1 MTRLRSQE
9 GFTLPEVLIA
19 AVIGFVV
26 LAATMGLLTSTLR
39 LGSGISAKTDAMQRG
54 RIALD
59 NITQQLRS
67 QVCLN
72 RDNPA
77 VLADG
82 VSPGVVSNAS
92 AVTFYADFSDG
103 SGDTPPVKRRLEY
116 NATSRSIRS
125 FSYSSTV
132 DPPTPTSWPASPNRS
147 SVVLE
152 NVALQPGTP
161 FLKYYAYQRVE
172 GEPSPVYQELLPPLN
187 SAEAARV
194 ARIDVAFAAQ
204 PTGVR
209 DAARHAVNV
218 NDRVLVRHAD
228 PNLKVPDPACT

>member
-19 AVIGFVV
+19 GVIGFVV

-54 RIALD
+54 RVALD

-72 RDNPA
+72 RDTPA
-77 VLADG
+77 VLANG
-82 VSPGVVSNAS
+82 NENS
-92 AVTFYADFSDG
+92 VTFYADFSDG
-103 SGDTPPVKRRLEY
+103 SGATPPMKRRLEFD
-116 NATSRSIRS
+116 ATSSSIRA
-125 FSYSSTV
+125 FTYTSTAT
-132 DPPTPTSWPASPNRS
+132 PPTATSWPASPNRAG
-147 SVVLE
+147 VVLE
-152 NVALQPGTP
+152 NAVLQPGKP
-161 FLKYYAYQRVE
+161 FLTYYAYQRID
-172 GEPSPVYQELLPPLN
+172 GELSPEYQVLPPPL
-187 SAEAARV
+187 SPEEAARV
-194 ARIDVAFAAQ
+194 ARIDVTFAAR

-209 DAARHAVNV
+209 DADKHAVNI

-228 PNLKVPDPACT
+228 SNLKVPDPVCI

>member
-1 MTRLRSQE
+1 MTRLRSQD

-54 RIALD
+54 RVALD
-59 NITQQLRS
+59 NMTQQLRS

-77 VLADG
+77 VLAHG
-82 VSPGVVSNAS
+82 TNGAVSNEN

-103 SGDTPPVKRRLEY
+103 SDGTAPIKRRLEFDAASNSVRAFTY
-116 NATSRSIRS
+116 TP
-125 FSYSSTV
+125 TLT
-132 DPPTPTSWPASPNRS
+132 PPTATSWPASPTRAG
-147 SVVLE
+147 VVLE
-152 NVALQPGTP
+152 NVALQQGTP
-161 FLKYYAYQRVE
+161 FLTYYAYQRVE
-172 GEPSPVYQELLPPLN
+172 GQASPEYQVLPPPL
-187 SAEAARV
+187 STEEAARV
-194 ARIDVAFAAQ
+194 ARIDLAFAAQ

-209 DAARHAVNV
+209 DAADHAVRM
-218 NDRVLVRHAD
+218 NDQVLVRHAD

>member
-1 MTRLRSQE
+1 MTRLRAQE
-9 GFTLPEVLIA
+9 GFTLPEVMIA

-77 VLADG
+77 VLANG
-82 VSPGVVSNAS
+82 NENT
-92 AVTFYADFSDG
+92 VTFYADFSDG
-103 SGDTPPVKRRLEY
+103 SGATPPMKRRLEFDAAS
-116 NATSRSIRS
+116 NSIRA
-125 FSYSSTV
+125 FTYTALAT
-132 DPPTPTSWPASPNRS
+132 PPTATSWPALPNRS
-147 SVVLE
+147 GVVLE
-152 NVALQPGTP
+152 NAALQPGKQ
-161 FLKYYAYQRVE
+161 FLTYYAYQRVD
-172 GEPSPVYQELLPPLN
+172 GELSPEYQVLPPPLS

-194 ARIDVAFAAQ
+194 ARIDVAFAAR

-209 DAARHAVNV
+209 DADRHAVNI

-228 PNLKVPDPACT
+228 PNLRVPDPACT

>member
-1 MTRLRSQE
+1 MTRVRAQE
-9 GFTLPEVLIA
+9 GFTLPEVLVA
-19 AVIGFVV
+19 ATVGFIV
-26 LAATMGLLTSTLR
+26 LAATMGLLTSTLN
-39 LGSGISAKTDAMQRG
+39 LGTGLSAKTDAMQRG
-54 RIALD
+54 RVALD

-77 VLADG
+77 VLAH
-82 VSPGVVSNAS
+82 NANGAVTTDR

-103 SGDTPPVKRRLEY
+103 SDGTMPHKRRLEFDP
-116 NATSRSIRS
+116 TTKSIRA
-125 FSYSSTV
+125 FSYTSTL
-132 DPPTPTSWPASPNRS
+132 DPPTATSWPASPSRS

-152 NVALQPGTP
+152 NVALQGAAKP
-161 FLKYYAYQRVE
+161 FLTYWAYQRVA
-172 GEPSPVYQELLPPLN
+172 GQPSPVYEPLTPPLD

-194 ARIDVAFAAQ
+194 ARIDVAFAAL

-209 DAARHAVNV
+209 DADRHKVNMT
-218 NDRVLVRHAD
+218 DRVLVRHAD

>member
-1 MTRLRSQE
+1 MTRLRAQE

-19 AVIGFVV
+19 SVIGFIV

-54 RIALD
+54 RVALD
-59 NITQQLRS
+59 TMTQQLRS

-77 VLADG
+77 VLAHG
-82 VSPGVVSNAS
+82 TNGAVSNEN

-103 SGDTPPVKRRLEY
+103 SGDTPPMKRRLEFDA
-116 NATSRSIRS
+116 ATNSIRHY
-125 FSYSSTV
+125 SYTTTV
-132 DPPTPTSWPASPNRS
+132 TPPTAVSWPAQPNRAG
-147 SVVLE
+147 VVLE
-152 NVALQPGTP
+152 NAALQPGKP
-161 FLKYYAYQRVE
+161 FLTYYAYQRVD
-172 GEPSPVYQELLPPLN
+172 GEPSPVYQELPPPL
-187 SAEAARV
+187 STAEAARV
-194 ARIDVAFAAQ
+194 ARIDLSFAAR